1 MSPLHH
7 IALGARDVAGIA
19 DFYREAFELDE
30 LTRHF
35 DDDAALRSVWLDL
48 ETSILMIERT
58 DRSRPRVD
66 GVDAGPFLL
75 AFSVAPEE
83 RWELEVR
90 LRQLGST
97 IEDRS
102 RYTSYARDPEGNR
115 IAVSH
120 FPHPPVG
127 RATEACDS
135 R

>member
-19 DFYREAFELDE
+19 EFYRTAFGLSELK
-30 LTRHF
+30 RHF
-35 DDDAALRSVWLDL
+35 DDDGALRSIWLDL

-58 DRSRPRVD
+58 DRSRPRLD

-75 AFSVAPEE
+75 AFSVPPEK

-102 RYTSYARDPEGNR
+102 RHSSYARDPEGNR
-115 IAVSH
+115 LAISH

-127 RATEACDS
+127 GA
-135 R
+135 